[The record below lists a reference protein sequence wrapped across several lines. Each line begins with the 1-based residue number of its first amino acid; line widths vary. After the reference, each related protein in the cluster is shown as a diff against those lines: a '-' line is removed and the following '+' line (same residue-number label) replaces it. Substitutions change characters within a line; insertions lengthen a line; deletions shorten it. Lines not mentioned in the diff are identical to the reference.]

1 MLNFLRSRKSPGSPA
16 QAMIEFA
23 IVAPILFLML
33 LGILE
38 VGRMTFLY
46 AAVTNSSRE
55 AVRFGSTVGYDED
68 GELKYKHCSKIRDLA
83 RQASYFLN
91 IADSDI
97 VIQYDHGPGT
107 AVFHTCPAGTDVEPG
122 YFVSSGDRI
131 LVTVSGQYNP
141 YTSLVPWGSRP
152 FVASSARTILGFVAL
167 ESGGGGGGGGGGR
180 GGGGGGGGGPTD
192 TPTPTEDPF
201 NPWTATPTVTEGPS
215 PTPTDTPTPT
225 NTAVFW
231 TFTPSL
237 TPVATGTNTNT
248 PTVTATS
255 TVTYTPTTTST
266 PTSTVTPVPGCNQFT
281 TSGLIINGS
290 SMSLTITNPHV
301 PVTISTVQV
310 KWNSTNGGSGNKPLT
325 LEGAT
330 FGGNTIW
337 STPNSSGN
345 FTFTPTTI
353 TTIPGYSASSTISFT
368 FDRNYQNV
376 NGSEAV
382 IITLST
388 AGCEGVTIHK
398 P

>member
-1 MLNFLRSRKSPGSPA
+1 
-16 QAMIEFA
+16 MIEFA

-33 LGILE
+33 LGIIE

-46 AAVTNSSRE
+46 ASVTNASRE

-68 GELKYKHCSKIRDLA
+68 GELKYQHCSKIRDLA
-83 RQASYFLN
+83 RQASYFLT

-107 AVFHTCPAGTDVEPG
+107 AVFHTCPPGTDVAPG
-122 YFVSSGDRI
+122 YFVNSGDRI

-152 FVASSARTILGFVAL
+152 FVSSSARTILGFVAL
-167 ESGGGGGGGGGGR
+167 ANASGG

-192 TPTPTEDPF
+192 TPTATEDPF
-201 NPWTATPTVTEGPS
+201 NPWTATPTMTEGPS

-231 TFTPSL
+231 TFTPSF
-237 TPVATGTNTNT
+237 TPVATGTNTYT

-255 TVTYTPTTTST
+255 TVTRTPTTTFT
-266 PTSTVTPVPGCNQFT
+266 PTSTLTPTATITPVPGCNQFT
-281 TSGLIINGS
+281 TGGLIIQGS
-290 SMSLTITNPHV
+290 TMSLTITNPHV
-301 PVTISTVQV
+301 PVTISSVQV
-310 KWNSTNGGSGNKPLT
+310 KWNSTNGGSGNKTLT
-325 LEGAT
+325 LQGAT

-345 FTFTPTTI
+345 YTFTPTTT
-353 TTIPGYSASSTISFT
+353 TTIPGYNASSTISFS

-376 NGSEAV
+376 NGSEA
-382 IITLST
+382 IIISLST
-388 AGCEGVTIHK
+388 AGCEGITIHK